1 MKGWRASPLIAG
13 LLLAACGQGAVPR
26 PQGEEVIGLYSSL
39 PIAWNESKD
48 IKGLLADDSAPHWAL
63 EILRAQGRAIPLDT
77 LANAQGGLPLPEN
90 GVLVLAQPRPL
101 TAQENVALDAWVRG
115 GGRVLLFVDPM
126 LTVHSRFGPG
136 DPRRPQ
142 DIAMLSPIL
151 ARWGLQLQFDDTQE
165 AGERL
170 EGGIPVNLAG
180 RFKPLGKS
188 GAARG
193 KPGMRLPSAESRRG
207 DCAPTA
213 SRGRGAFLRWQM
225 RPCSKILMNRQIWP
239 PGRRFWPIF
248 CIVSPSSNPPGIL
261 GTNSL
266 KPGMVRDQRGK
277 DGIFLI
283 LNDIV
288 R

>member
-63 EILRAQGRAIPLDT
+63 EVLRAQGRVIPLDT

-188 GAARG
+188 GGGSGQAGDAVAECRIEARGLRADCVSGKGRILALADAAVLENPDESADLAARQALLADFLH
-193 KPGMRLPSAESRRG
+193 RLA
-207 DCAPTA
+207 
-213 SRGRGAFLRWQM
+213 
-225 RPCSKILMNRQIWP
+225 K
-239 PGRRFWPIF
+239 
-248 CIVSPSSNPPGIL
+248 
-261 GTNSL
+261 
-266 KPGMVRDQRGK
+266 
-277 DGIFLI
+277 
-283 LNDIV
+283 
-288 R
+288 